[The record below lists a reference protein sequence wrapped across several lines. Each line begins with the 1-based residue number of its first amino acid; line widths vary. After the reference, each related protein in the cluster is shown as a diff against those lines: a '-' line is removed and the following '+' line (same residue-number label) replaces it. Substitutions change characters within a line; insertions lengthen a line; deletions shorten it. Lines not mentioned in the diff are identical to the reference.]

1 MKTDV
6 VRVCPQDQLWN
17 DLAQYAQNCSWV
29 AGGHLAM
36 LMRED
41 GFADWETPFAAL
53 LDGAIIGYCTVMQT
67 DYYPENRYS
76 PWISSVFV
84 EERFRGRGVCGLLLR
99 AAEQYLAQNG
109 FEKAYIPSDMTGF
122 YERYGY
128 ERIDS
133 LVNYGGDTD
142 NIFMKHIK

>member
-1 MKTDV
+1 
-6 VRVCPQDQLWN
+6 
-17 DLAQYAQNCSWV
+17 
-29 AGGHLAM
+29 M
-36 LMRED
+36 LLRENR
-41 GFADWETPFAAL
+41 FADWETPFAAVQ
-53 LDGAIIGYCTVMQT
+53 DGTIIGYCTVMKT
-67 DYYPENRYS
+67 DYYPENRYA

-84 EERFRGRGVCGLLLR
+84 DEAFRGRGVCGLLLR

-128 ERIDS
+128 RKIDS

-142 NIFMKHIK
+142 DVFMKRIK